1 MADLAGARAAL
12 DRGDWAGALTLLPVA
27 APGAALVAE
36 EWEAR
41 ARAAYGAGEFE
52 HAMSA
57 WEALHALQRQ
67 QGDDDAAGF
76 TAATVAL
83 HLLVDSGLMAAVR
96 GWVSRAEALVGA
108 RPDGPAH
115 ALLAMVRTYER
126 FLSGDPEGARIHAAQ
141 AVDLGSRLG
150 VLPALVLGQV
160 ATARLMLHDGDL
172 EAGLAQLDEV
182 ALRLTSGEVDP
193 FTTGMMY
200 CELVCA
206 AQNLGLH
213 DRARDWTQM
222 MEQWRHGRAFGGI
235 HGRCRVHRAELL
247 RISGP
252 VSMAEDEALAACAEL
267 RPWMRRELGWPLV
280 ELGIIRLRRGDLEG
294 AEEAFLEAHD
304 HAWSPQPWLALL
316 RLEQGDLATAGAM
329 VDEAVANPPDLP
341 WKERPPFGDLRM
353 VPLLE
358 AQAEIAAA
366 SGDLP
371 GLQSAVAGLA
381 QVAVRVGSG
390 TVPAAA
396 ATAAARLALVLGDAA
411 GAVRHA
417 SAGVVAWSE
426 AGAPHERA
434 VARVL
439 LGQAHELAGQPHLAR
454 LEWQAAHRDFVAFG
468 AERRAAHVAGMFTD
482 DQPRREG
489 AAGPARELPARATMR
504 RTGRVWRVTHGG
516 REVVLADLVG
526 LGHLARMLAEPGRE
540 FHVLDLCGAQHSDQG
555 LPVLDDEA
563 RDAYRRRL
571 AEVED
576 DIAEAEDDLD
586 DVRRAHA
593 EQDRDYL
600 VAELGRA
607 LGLGGRDRT
616 THGTSERA
624 RTSVTRSL
632 RYALARISEQ
642 DAELG
647 AHLGRCVRTGLYCSY
662 QADPMARL
670 VWEVETAP

>member
-1 MADLAGARAAL
+1 MADLSGARAAL
-12 DRGDWAGALTLLPVA
+12 DRGEWASALSLLPL
-27 APGAALVAE
+27 PRSGELLGAQ
-36 EWEAR
+36 EWETR

-52 HAMSA
+52 QAVSA
-57 WEALHALQRQ
+57 WEALYSLQRH

-96 GWVSRAEALVGA
+96 GWVSRAEALVGD
-108 RPDGPAH
+108 RPPAPAH

-126 FLSGDPEGARIHAAQ
+126 FLCGDPDAAREHAAR
-141 AVDLGSRLG
+141 AVDLGRRLDF
-150 VLPALVLGQV
+150 LPAVVLGRV
-160 ATARLMLHDGDL
+160 ATARLVLHDGDL

-182 ALRLTSGEVDP
+182 ALLLTSGEVDP

-222 MEQWRHGRAFGGI
+222 MEHWRHGRAFGGI

-252 VSMAEDEALAACAEL
+252 MDVAEDEALAACAEL

-280 ELGIIRLRRGDLEG
+280 ELGMIRMRRGDLEG
-294 AEEAFLEAHD
+294 AEAAFLEAHD

-316 RLEQGDLATAGAM
+316 RLEQGDLATATAM
-329 VDEAVANPPDLP
+329 IEEAIARPPELP
-341 WKERPPFGDLRM
+341 WKERPPFGDLRL

-366 SGDLP
+366 SGDIAA
-371 GLQSAVAGLA
+371 LQLAVAALA
-381 QVAVRVGSG
+381 RVARR
-390 TVPAAA
+390 VPAGTLPAVA
-396 ATAAARLALVLGDAA
+396 ATAAARLALARGDAA

-417 SAGVVAWSE
+417 SVSASAWSE

-434 VARVL
+434 IARIL
-439 LGQAHELAGQPHLAR
+439 LGRAHQLADNPPLAR
-454 LEWQAAHRDFVAFG
+454 MEWQAAHRDLVSFG
-468 AERRAAHVAGMFTD
+468 AVRRAAEVAALLG
-482 DQPRREG
+482 DQLPTSERAPG
-489 AAGPARELPARATMR
+489 APVLATLR
-504 RTGRVWRVTHGG
+504 RTGTGWLLAYEG

-526 LGHLARMLAEPGRE
+526 IGYLARLVAEPDRE
-540 FHVLDLCGAQHSDQG
+540 FHALDLCGAHVAEGG

-563 RDAYRRRL
+563 RAAYRRRL
-571 AEVED
+571 VEVED
-576 DIAEAEDDLD
+576 DITQAEQDLD
-586 DVRRAHA
+586 DVRRAQA
-593 EQDRDYL
+593 EQDRAYL
-600 VAELGRA
+600 VAELSRA

-632 RYALARISEQ
+632 RYALARIGEQ

-647 AHLGRCVRTGLYCSY
+647 AHLGRGVRTGLYCCY
-662 QADPMARL
+662 RADPMAK
-670 VWEVETAP
+670 VSWEVVATG